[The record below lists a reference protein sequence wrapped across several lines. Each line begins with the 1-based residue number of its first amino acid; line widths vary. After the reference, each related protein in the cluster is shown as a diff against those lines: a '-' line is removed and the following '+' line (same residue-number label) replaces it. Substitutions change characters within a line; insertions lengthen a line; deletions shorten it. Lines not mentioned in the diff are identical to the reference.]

1 MMDATVAALMFPG
14 LFILIFLGIPVAFSL
29 TLVSVVAG
37 WFAFGPLVFQ
47 QLYGSV
53 FSAASNY
60 VLSSIPLFVL
70 MGAIL
75 EKSGIA
81 RNLFD
86 AIQLWVGRLP
96 GGLAL
101 TTIAMAAIFA
111 SVSGVV
117 GAVEI
122 MIGLMAI
129 PAMRAYRYNNSL
141 ISGTICAG
149 GSLGTIIPPTVIV
162 VVYAALAQLSIGELF
177 AAIIFPGLLMLGL
190 FAFYIVGRCLL
201 RPEDGPAATL
211 SEDSLPLGDK
221 VAITIKALVPPL
233 LLMFSV
239 LGSLLGGIASP
250 TEAAAVGVAGAVI
263 LAAINGGIVF
273 SSMVSSLALTVR
285 ITAMILLI
293 VAGGTM
299 FTGIFAINGGGD
311 MVANIAAGLSGG
323 TTGVIL
329 FFLGVTFLL
338 GFVLDWTS
346 IVLICVPIF
355 TPIVKQMGID
365 PIWFATLVLITIQ
378 TSYLTPPMA
387 SSIFYLKSIAPK
399 DITYGQMCRGVL
411 PFIAV
416 QLVTLLLVALFPSM
430 ATWLPER
437 IVGF

>member
-1 MMDATVAALMFPG
+1 MDATVAALMFPG
-14 LFILIFLGIPVAFSL
+14 LFLLIFLGIPIAFAL
-29 TLVSVVAG
+29 TIVSVFAG
-37 WFAFGPLVFQ
+37 WFAFGPMVFQ

-53 FSAASNY
+53 FSAASHY

-86 AIQLWVGRLP
+86 AIQIWIGRLP

-111 SVSGVV
+111 AASGVV

-129 PAMRAYRYNNSL
+129 PAMRAYKYNNTL
-141 ISGTICAG
+141 ITGTICAG

-162 VVYAALAQLSIGELF
+162 VVYAALAQLSIGALF
-177 AAIIFPGLLMLGL
+177 AAIIVPGLLMLSL
-190 FAFYIVGRCLL
+190 FVLYIVGRCLL
-201 RPEDGPAATL
+201 RPQDGPAAVTSGDDLPL
-211 SEDSLPLGDK
+211 SEKIG
-221 VAITIKALVPPL
+221 ITLKALIPPL
-233 LLMFSV
+233 LLMFAV

-250 TEAAAVGVAGAVI
+250 TEAAAVGVAGAVV
-263 LAAINGGIVF
+263 LAAINGGISFGAMVESF
-273 SSMVSSLALTVR
+273 SLTVR

-299 FTGIFAINGGGD
+299 FTGIFAVNGGGD
-311 MVANIAAGLSGG
+311 MVADIAAGLGGG

-365 PIWFATLVLITIQ
+365 PIWFATLVLVTIQ

-416 QLVTLLLVALFPSM
+416 QLLTLLLVALFPAT
-430 ATWLPER
+430 ATWLPDR

>member
-1 MMDATVAALMFPG
+1 MMDSTVAALMFPG
-14 LFILIFLGIPVAFSL
+14 LFFLIFLGIPIAFSL
-29 TLVSVVAG
+29 TLVSVLAG

-53 FSAASNY
+53 FTAASNY
-60 VLSSIPLFVL
+60 ILSSIPLFVL
-70 MGAIL
+70 MGAVL

-81 RNLFD
+81 KKLFD
-86 AIQLWVGRLP
+86 AIQLWIGRLP

-111 SVSGVV
+111 AASGVV

-177 AAIIFPGLLMLGL
+177 AAIIFPGLLMLSL

-201 RPEDGPAATL
+201 YPEDGPAAVL
-211 SEDSLPLGDK
+211 NEDSLPLGEK
-221 VAITIKALVPPL
+221 LSITFKALVPPL

-263 LAAINGGIVF
+263 LAVMNGGITF
-273 SSMVSSLALTVR
+273 SSMMDSLSLTVK

-299 FTGIFAINGGGD
+299 FTGIFAVNGGGD
-311 MVANIAAGLSGG
+311 MVESIATGLGGG
-323 TTGVIL
+323 TAGVIL

-355 TPIVKQMGID
+355 TPLVKQMGID
-365 PIWFATLVLITIQ
+365 PVWFATLVLVTIQ

-399 DITYGQMCRGVL
+399 EITYGQMCRGVL
-411 PFIAV
+411 PFIAI
-416 QLVTLLLVALFPSM
+416 QLFTLLLVALFPSM
-430 ATWLPER
+430 ATWLPDK

>member
-1 MMDATVAALMFPG
+1 MDAIVAALMFPG
-14 LFILIFLGIPVAFSL
+14 LFLLIFLGIPIAFAL
-29 TLVSVVAG
+29 TIVSVFAG
-37 WFAFGPLVFQ
+37 WFAFGPMVFQ

-53 FSAASNY
+53 FSAASHY

-86 AIQLWVGRLP
+86 AIQIWIGRLP

-111 SVSGVV
+111 AASGVV

-129 PAMRAYRYNNSL
+129 PAMRAYKYNNTL
-141 ISGTICAG
+141 ITGTICAG

-162 VVYAALAQLSIGELF
+162 VVYAALAQLSIGALF
-177 AAIIFPGLLMLGL
+177 AAIIVPGLLMLSL
-190 FAFYIVGRCLL
+190 FALYIVGRCLL
-201 RPEDGPAATL
+201 RPQDGPAAVASGDDLPL
-211 SEDSLPLGDK
+211 SEKIG
-221 VAITIKALVPPL
+221 ITLKALIPPL
-233 LLMFSV
+233 LLMFAV

-250 TEAAAVGVAGAVI
+250 TEAAAVGVAGAVV
-263 LAAINGGIVF
+263 LAAINGGISFGAMVESF
-273 SSMVSSLALTVR
+273 SLTVR

-299 FTGIFAINGGGD
+299 FTGIFAVNGGGD
-311 MVANIAAGLSGG
+311 MVADIAAGLGGG

-365 PIWFATLVLITIQ
+365 PIWFATLVLVTIQ

-416 QLVTLLLVALFPSM
+416 QLLTLLLVALFPAT
-430 ATWLPER
+430 ATWLPDR

>member
-14 LFILIFLGIPVAFSL
+14 LFLLIFLGIPIAFSL

-111 SVSGVV
+111 AASGVV

-177 AAIIFPGLLMLGL
+177 AAIIFPGMLMIGL

-201 RPEDGPAATL
+201 RPEDGPAASP
-211 SEDSLPLGDK
+211 SENNIPVGVK
-221 VAITIKALVPPL
+221 VAITLKALVPPL

-250 TEAAAVGVAGAVI
+250 TEAAAVGVAGALI
-263 LAAINGGIVF
+263 LAITNGGIIF
-273 SSMVSSLALTVR
+273 SSMVDSFALTVR

-299 FTGIFAINGGGD
+299 FTGIFAVNGGGE
-311 MVANIAAGLSGG
+311 MVVNIASGLGGG

-365 PIWFATLVLITIQ
+365 PVWFATLVLVTIQ

-399 DITYGQMCRGVL
+399 DITYVQMCRGVL
-411 PFIAV
+411 PFIAI

>member
-1 MMDATVAALMFPG
+1 MDALVAGLMFPG
-14 LFILIFLGIPVAFSL
+14 LFLLIFLGIPIAYSL
-29 TLVSVVAG
+29 TLVSVAAG
-37 WFAFGPLVFQ
+37 WYAFGPMIFQ

-53 FSAASNY
+53 YSAATHY

-70 MGAIL
+70 MGGIL

-81 RNLFD
+81 RQLFD
-86 AIQLWVGRLP
+86 AIQLWIGRLP

-111 SVSGVV
+111 AASGVV

-129 PAMRAYRYNNSL
+129 PAMRAYGYRNSL
-141 ISGTICAG
+141 MSGTICAG

-177 AAIIFPGLLMLGL
+177 AAIILPGGLMVSL
-190 FAFYIVGRCLL
+190 FALYILVRCAL
-201 RPEDGPAATL
+201 RPQDGPPAVEATP
-211 SEDSLPLGDK
+211 LPLGQK
-221 VAITIKALVPPL
+221 LVITAKALVPPL
-233 LLMFSV
+233 LLMFAV
-239 LGSLLGGIASP
+239 LGSLLMGIASP
-250 TEAAAVGVAGAVI
+250 TEAAAVGVGGALL
-263 LAAINGGIVF
+263 LAVMNGGISVQALGE
-273 SSMVSSLALTVR
+273 SLSLTVR

-299 FTGIFAINGGGD
+299 FTGIFAVNGGGE
-311 MVANIAAGLSGG
+311 MVAEIAEQLGG
-323 TTGVIL
+323 PTGVIL

-355 TPIVKQMGID
+355 TPVVKQLGID
-365 PIWFATLVLITIQ
+365 PVWFATLVLVTIQ

-387 SSIFYLKSIAPK
+387 SSIFYLKSIAPD

-411 PFIAV
+411 PFIAI
-416 QLVTLLLVALFPSM
+416 QLVTLLAVALVPSL
-430 ATWLPER
+430 ATWLPEQ

>member
-1 MMDATVAALMFPG
+1 MDATVAALMFPG
-14 LFILIFLGIPVAFSL
+14 LFLLIFLGIPIAFAL
-29 TLVSVVAG
+29 TIVSVFAG
-37 WFAFGPLVFQ
+37 WFAFGPMVFQ

-53 FSAASNY
+53 FSAASHY

-86 AIQLWVGRLP
+86 AIQIWIGRLP

-111 SVSGVV
+111 AASGVV

-129 PAMRAYRYNNSL
+129 PAMRAYKYNNTL
-141 ISGTICAG
+141 ITGTICAG

-162 VVYAALAQLSIGELF
+162 VVYAALAQLSIGALF
-177 AAIIFPGLLMLGL
+177 AAIIVPGLLMLSL
-190 FAFYIVGRCLL
+190 FALYIVGRCLL
-201 RPEDGPAATL
+201 RPQDGPAAVASGDDLPL
-211 SEDSLPLGDK
+211 SEKIG
-221 VAITIKALVPPL
+221 ITLKALIPPL
-233 LLMFSV
+233 LLMFAV

-250 TEAAAVGVAGAVI
+250 TEAAAVGVAGAVV
-263 LAAINGGIVF
+263 LAAINGGISFGAMVESF
-273 SSMVSSLALTVR
+273 SLTVR

-299 FTGIFAINGGGD
+299 FTGIFAVNGGGD
-311 MVANIAAGLSGG
+311 MVADIAAGLGGG

-365 PIWFATLVLITIQ
+365 PIWFATLVLVTIQ

-416 QLVTLLLVALFPSM
+416 QLLTLLLVALFPAT
-430 ATWLPER
+430 ATWLPDR

>member
-1 MMDATVAALMFPG
+1 MDATVAALMFPG
-14 LFILIFLGIPVAFSL
+14 LFLLIFLGIPIAFAL
-29 TLVSVVAG
+29 IIVSVFAG
-37 WFAFGPLVFQ
+37 WFAFGPIVFQ

-86 AIQLWVGRLP
+86 AIQIWIGRLP

-111 SVSGVV
+111 AASGVV

-129 PAMRAYRYNNSL
+129 PAMRAYKYNNTL
-141 ISGTICAG
+141 ITGTICAG

-162 VVYAALAQLSIGELF
+162 VVYAALAQLSIGALF
-177 AAIIFPGLLMLGL
+177 AAIIVPGLLMLSL
-190 FAFYIVGRCLL
+190 FALYIVGRCLL
-201 RPEDGPAATL
+201 RPQDGPAAVASGDDLPL
-211 SEDSLPLGDK
+211 SEKIG
-221 VAITIKALVPPL
+221 ITLKALIPPL
-233 LLMFSV
+233 LLMFAV

-250 TEAAAVGVAGAVI
+250 TEAAAVGVAGAVV
-263 LAAINGGIVF
+263 LAVINGGISFGAMVESF
-273 SSMVSSLALTVR
+273 SLTVR

-299 FTGIFAINGGGD
+299 FTGIFAVNGGGD
-311 MVANIAAGLSGG
+311 MVADIAAGLGGG

-365 PIWFATLVLITIQ
+365 PIWFATLVLVTIQ

-416 QLVTLLLVALFPSM
+416 QLLTLLLVALFPAT
-430 ATWLPER
+430 ATWLPDK

>member
-1 MMDATVAALMFPG
+1 MDLLISALMFPG
-14 LFILIFLGIPVAFSL
+14 LFLLIFLGIPVAFSL
-29 TLVSVVAG
+29 VIVSVVAG

-47 QLYGSV
+47 QLYGSIY
-53 FSAASNY
+53 SAASNY
-60 VLSSIPLFVL
+60 VLASIPLFVM

-81 RNLFD
+81 KNLFN
-86 AIQLWVGRLP
+86 AIQMWIGRLP

-111 SVSGVV
+111 AASGVV

-129 PAMRAYRYNNSL
+129 PAMRAYKYHNSL

-177 AAIIFPGLLMLGL
+177 AAIIMPGGIMLTL
-190 FAFYIVGRCLL
+190 FVVYIVGRCLL
-201 RPEDGPAATL
+201 RPEDGPVPAQAEDPYPL
-211 SEDSLPLGDK
+211 SKKL
-221 VAITIKALVPPL
+221 AITMKALVPPL
-233 LLMFSV
+233 LLMLSV

-263 LAAINGGIVF
+263 LAVINGGV
-273 SSMVSSLALTVR
+273 SLKSMTDSLGLTVR
-285 ITAMILLI
+285 ITAMILMI

-299 FTGIFAINGGGD
+299 FTGIFAVNGGGD
-311 MVANIAAGLSGG
+311 MVSAIATGLGGG

-329 FFLGVTFLL
+329 FFLAVTFLL

-355 TPIVKQMGID
+355 TPIVRQMGID
-365 PIWFATLVLITIQ
+365 PVWFATLVLVTIQ

-416 QLVTLLLVALFPSM
+416 QLITLLIVALFPVT
-430 ATWLPER
+430 ATWLPDK

>member
-1 MMDATVAALMFPG
+1 MDATVAALMFPG
-14 LFILIFLGIPVAFSL
+14 LFLLIFLGIPIAFAL
-29 TLVSVVAG
+29 TIVSVFAG
-37 WFAFGPLVFQ
+37 WFAFGPMVFQ

-53 FSAASNY
+53 FSAASHY

-86 AIQLWVGRLP
+86 AIQIWIGRLP

-111 SVSGVV
+111 AASGVV

-129 PAMRAYRYNNSL
+129 PAMRAYKYNNTL
-141 ISGTICAG
+141 ITGTICAG

-162 VVYAALAQLSIGELF
+162 VVYAALAQLSIGALF
-177 AAIIFPGLLMLGL
+177 AAIIVPGLLMLSL
-190 FAFYIVGRCLL
+190 FVLYIVGRCLL
-201 RPEDGPAATL
+201 RPQDGPAAVASGDDLPL
-211 SEDSLPLGDK
+211 SEKIG
-221 VAITIKALVPPL
+221 ITLKALIPPL
-233 LLMFSV
+233 LLMFAV

-250 TEAAAVGVAGAVI
+250 TEAAAVGVAGAVV
-263 LAAINGGIVF
+263 LAAINGGISFGAMVESF
-273 SSMVSSLALTVR
+273 SLTVR

-299 FTGIFAINGGGD
+299 FTGIFAVNGGGD
-311 MVANIAAGLSGG
+311 MVADIAAGLGGG

-365 PIWFATLVLITIQ
+365 PIWFATLVLVTIQ

-416 QLVTLLLVALFPSM
+416 QLLTLLLVALFPAT
-430 ATWLPER
+430 ATWLPDR

>member
-1 MMDATVAALMFPG
+1 MDSTIASLMFPG
-14 LFILIFLGIPVAFSL
+14 LFLLIFLGIPVAFSL
-29 TLVSVVAG
+29 VIVSLVSG
-37 WFAFGPLVFQ
+37 WFAFGPMIFQ

-53 FSAASNY
+53 YSASSNY
-60 VLSSIPLFVL
+60 VLSSIPLFIL

-81 RNLFD
+81 KNLFD
-86 AIQLWVGRLP
+86 AIQMWIGRLP

-111 SVSGVV
+111 AASGVV

-129 PAMRAYRYNNSL
+129 PAMRAYKYNNSL
-141 ISGTICAG
+141 IAGTVCAG

-162 VVYAALAQLSIGELF
+162 VVYAALAQQSIGALF
-177 AAIIFPGLLMLGL
+177 AAIIFPGILMLSL
-190 FAFYIVGRCLL
+190 FATYIVVRCWL
-201 RPEDGPAATL
+201 RPQDGPVSTIVDDDKPFALKIRITL
-211 SEDSLPLGDK
+211 
-221 VAITIKALVPPL
+221 KALVPPL
-233 LLMFSV
+233 LLMFAV

-263 LAAINGGIVF
+263 LAIINGGITI
-273 SSMVSSLALTVR
+273 SSLTDSLSLTVR
-285 ITAMILLI
+285 ITSMILLI

-299 FTGIFAINGGGD
+299 FTGIFAVNGGGE
-311 MVANIAAGLSGG
+311 MVSAIANGLGGG
-323 TTGVIL
+323 TAGVIL
-329 FFLGVTFLL
+329 FFLAVTFLL

-355 TPIVKQMGID
+355 TPVIKQLGID

-387 SSIFYLKSIAPK
+387 SSIFYLKSIAPS
-399 DITYGQMCRGVL
+399 DITYGQMCKGVL

-416 QLVTLLLVALFPSM
+416 QLLTLAIVVLFPTM
-430 ATWLPER
+430 ATWLPDK
-437 IVGF
+437 ILGF

>member
-14 LFILIFLGIPVAFSL
+14 LFLLIFLGIPIAFSL

-111 SVSGVV
+111 AASGVV

-129 PAMRAYRYNNSL
+129 PAMRAYHYNNSL

-177 AAIIFPGLLMLGL
+177 AAIIFPGMLMLSL

-211 SEDSLPLGDK
+211 NEVSLPLGEK
-221 VAITIKALVPPL
+221 VAITLKALVPPL

-239 LGSLLGGIASP
+239 LGSLLGGVASP

-263 LAAINGGIVF
+263 LAAINGGIAF
-273 SSMVSSLALTVR
+273 SSMVDSLALTVR

-299 FTGIFAINGGGD
+299 FTGIFAVNGGGD
-311 MVANIAAGLSGG
+311 MVANIAAGLGGG

-365 PIWFATLVLITIQ
+365 PIWFATLVLVTIQ

-430 ATWLPER
+430 ATWLPDR

>member
-1 MMDATVAALMFPG
+1 MDATMAALMFPA
-14 LFILIFLGIPVAFSL
+14 LFVLIFLGIPVAFSL
-29 TLVSVVAG
+29 IVVSVVFG
-37 WFAFGPLVFQ
+37 WFTFDAVVFQ
-47 QLYGSV
+47 QLYGSIY
-53 FSAASNY
+53 SASTNY

-81 RNLFD
+81 KNLFD
-86 AIQLWVGRLP
+86 AIQLWIGRLP

-111 SVSGVV
+111 AASGVV

-129 PAMRAYRYNNSL
+129 PAMRAYRYNNAL

-162 VVYAALAQLSIGELF
+162 VVYAALAQLSIGALF
-177 AAIIFPGLLMLGL
+177 AAIIMPGMLMIML
-190 FAFYIVGRCLL
+190 FSLYVVVRCLVF
-201 RPEDGPAATL
+201 PEDGPAIKDSGDMPFGEKLGITL
-211 SEDSLPLGDK
+211 
-221 VAITIKALVPPL
+221 KALIPPV

-250 TEAAAVGVAGAVI
+250 TEAAAVGVAGATI
-263 LAAINGGIVF
+263 LAIMNGGITLP
-273 SSMVSSLALTVR
+273 SLMGALALTVR

-299 FTGIFAINGGGD
+299 FTGIFAVNGGAG
-311 MVANIAAGLSGG
+311 MVANLASSLGG
-323 TTGVIL
+323 SEVGVIL
-329 FFLGVTFLL
+329 FFLTVTFLL
-338 GFVLDWTS
+338 GFVLEWTS

-355 TPIVKQMGID
+355 TPIIRQMGID
-365 PIWFATLVLITIQ
+365 PIWFAALVLVTIQ

-387 SSIFYLKSIAPK
+387 SSIFYLKSIAPE

-411 PFIAV
+411 PFIV
-416 QLVTLLLVALFPSM
+416 MQLMTLLAVALFPAM
-430 ATWLPER
+430 ATWLPSKV
-437 IVGF
+437 VGF

>member
-1 MMDATVAALMFPG
+1 MDAIVAALMFPG
-14 LFILIFLGIPVAFSL
+14 LFLLIFLGIPIAFAL
-29 TLVSVVAG
+29 TIVSVFAG
-37 WFAFGPLVFQ
+37 WFAFGPMVFQ

-53 FSAASNY
+53 FSAASHY

-81 RNLFD
+81 KNLFD
-86 AIQLWVGRLP
+86 AIQLWIGRLP

-111 SVSGVV
+111 AASGVV

-129 PAMRAYRYNNSL
+129 PAMRAYKYNNTL
-141 ISGTICAG
+141 ITGTICAG

-162 VVYAALAQLSIGELF
+162 VVYAALAQLSIGALF
-177 AAIIFPGLLMLGL
+177 AAIIVPGLLMLSL
-190 FAFYIVGRCLL
+190 FALYIVGRCLL
-201 RPEDGPAATL
+201 RPQDGPAAVA
-211 SEDSLPLGDK
+211 SGDDLPLTEKIG
-221 VAITIKALVPPL
+221 ITLRALIPPL
-233 LLMFSV
+233 LLMFAV

-263 LAAINGGIVF
+263 LAIVNGGLSF
-273 SSMVSSLALTVR
+273 RSMVESFSLTVR

-299 FTGIFAINGGGD
+299 FTGIFAVNGGGD
-311 MVANIAAGLSGG
+311 MVADIAAGLGGG

-346 IVLICVPIF
+346 IVLICMPIF

-365 PIWFATLVLITIQ
+365 PVWFATLVLVTIQ

-411 PFIAV
+411 PFIAI
-416 QLVTLLLVALFPSM
+416 QLLTLLLVALFPAT
-430 ATWLPER
+430 ATWLPDK